1 MATFKVG
8 QRVRV
13 RRDAAPA
20 PNTTARDYEI
30 ANKNGPAGGKE
41 GVIVSIPASGATAEC
56 SVLLDD
62 YPPSPYLDGSYAA
75 MFYQLEPLTDPKAD
89 EFIEQVKR
97 WKPEP
102 EVAGFKEKTRELQQ
116 RYLESRI
123 K

>member
-13 RRDAAPA
+13 IAHYGDCGDQA
-20 PNTTARDYEI
+20 PNRGWVGHEGIVIGRRWRGIFSGWSWYL
-30 ANKNGPAGGKE
+30 NLGGFRWFFHDAE
-41 GVIVSIPASGATAEC
+41 LAS
-56 SVLLDD
+56 
-62 YPPSPYLDGSYAA
+62 
-75 MFYQLEPLTDPKAD
+75 LEPPRAD

-102 EVAGFKEKTRELQQ
+102 EVVAPAKQREL
-116 RYLESRI
+116 S